1 MAAPNEV
8 TFRLPRCHRSVPRAR
23 AALLAVL
30 GDWGVDQ
37 EVLGNA
43 ELVLSELV
51 TNALRVPVPSDRQ
64 VGVRVEAFAHRWG
77 VEKRAGGVGKTVFA
91 ELKAPDIV
99 AEPSVRDMAAVMV
112 RPGHSKRVWGA
123 WRTPDKGD
131 RGALRQIIGTSHSPV
146 VPASLLDEASQDV
159 VFMDTVT
166 RLEKGKSP
174 AGLTRARR
182 VGVTGE
188 RGTYVTPMEVSQYL
202 NPVGYAHGAWVRE
215 HRVAERPTLSTS

>member
-30 GDWGVDQ
+30 GDWGIDQ

-64 VGVRVEAFAHRWG
+64 VGVRIARTVDEGMLRLEVSDAGAGTPELREPGDEETGGRGLLLVEALAHRWG
-77 VEKRAGGVGKTVFA
+77 VEKRAGGIGKTVFA

-99 AEPSVRDMAAVMV
+99 AEPVEVEVAAVMV
-112 RPGHSKRVWGA
+112 RPGQCVRVWGA
-123 WRTPDKGD
+123 WRAVLDVHTERHEPHESTVVLTLDEGPALRVHATEPLTVRQKGD
-131 RGALRQIIGTSHSPV
+131 G
-146 VPASLLDEASQDV
+146 
-159 VFMDTVT
+159 
-166 RLEKGKSP
+166 
-174 AGLTRARR
+174 
-182 VGVTGE
+182 
-188 RGTYVTPMEVSQYL
+188 
-202 NPVGYAHGAWVRE
+202 
-215 HRVAERPTLSTS
+215 